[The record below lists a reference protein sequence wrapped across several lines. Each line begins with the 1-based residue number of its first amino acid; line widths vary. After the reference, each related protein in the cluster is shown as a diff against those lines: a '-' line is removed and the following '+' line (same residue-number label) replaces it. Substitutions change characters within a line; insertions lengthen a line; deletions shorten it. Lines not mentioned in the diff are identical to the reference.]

1 RDHASPAGLG
11 HHVLGRP
18 QLPVG
23 GAARLGGAG
32 DHADPGRHVLQH
44 RRRRSAR
51 RPRPE
56 AAQVSAAMGEDLLE
70 VDDLHTHFHLKKKT
84 VRAVNGVSFAVRRGE
99 IVGIAGESGAGKSVA
114 CLSILRLVPSPG
126 RIERGR
132 ILFGGA
138 NLLTKSEREMRELRG
153 QTVSM
158 VFEDPLNSLDPAF
171 TVGALIGEALILHK
185 GLSRRDARTKAGELL
200 RLVGIP
206 DPERRLDN
214 YPHELSGGMQ
224 QRVMI
229 AIALSCDPA
238 LLIADNP
245 TTALDVTIQIQ
256 ILDLVKHLRDRLG
269 MGVLWIT
276 HDLGVVGKLCDR
288 AGIMYA
294 GEGGGKGGGHAVGVV
309 AKLCDRVV
317 IMYAGEVME
326 QGDVYSV
333 LKRPRHPYTRR
344 LIDALPKLGRP
355 EQRLMPIEGRPPDP
369 ANLPVGCPFAPR
381 CQKARAECE
390 AAEVP
395 LIETGEG
402 RAVRCLFPED

>member
-1 RDHASPAGLG
+1 VSPA
-11 HHVLGRP
+11 
-18 QLPVG
+18 
-23 GAARLGGAG
+23 
-32 DHADPGRHVLQH
+32 
-44 RRRRSAR
+44 
-51 RPRPE
+51 
-56 AAQVSAAMGEDLLE
+56 VSDALLE
-70 VDDLHTHFHLKKKT
+70 VDDLHTHFHLKNKT
-84 VRAVNGVSFAVRRGE
+84 VRAVNGVSFAIKRGE

-132 ILFGGA
+132 IFFSGED
-138 NLLTKSEREMRELRG
+138 LLAKSDREMRDLRG

-158 VFEDPLNSLDPAF
+158 VFEDPLNSLDPAYP
-171 TVGALIGEALILHK
+171 VGHLIGEALILHK
-185 GLSRRDARTKAGELL
+185 GLSKRDARKKAGELL

-214 YPHELSGGMQ
+214 YAHELSGGMQ

-256 ILDLVKHLRDRLG
+256 ILDLVKQLRDRLG

-276 HDLGVVGKLCDR
+276 HDL
-288 AGIMYA
+288 
-294 GEGGGKGGGHAVGVV
+294 GVV

-326 QGDVYSV
+326 QGRVYDV
-333 LKRPRHPYTRR
+333 LKHPRHPYTRR

-369 ANLPVGCPFAPR
+369 ANLPAGCPFAPR
-381 CQKARAECE
+381 CHRARPECE
-390 AAEVP
+390 ASDVP
-395 LIETGEG
+395 LVEIGDG
-402 RAVRCLFPED
+402 HAVRCLFPEE

>member
-1 RDHASPAGLG
+1 MT
-11 HHVLGRP
+11 
-18 QLPVG
+18 
-23 GAARLGGAG
+23 AALA
-32 DHADPGRHVLQH
+32 
-44 RRRRSAR
+44 
-51 RPRPE
+51 E
-56 AAQVSAAMGEDLLE
+56 ALLE
-70 VDDLHTHFHLKKKT
+70 VDDLHTHFQLKDKLI
-84 VRAVNGVSFAVRRGE
+84 RAVNGVSFAVRRGE
-99 IVGIAGESGAGKSVA
+99 ILGIAGESGAGKSVT
-114 CLSILRLVPSPG
+114 CMSILRLVPNPG
-126 RIERGR
+126 RIVRGR
-132 ILFGGA
+132 ILFTGQD
-138 NLLTKSEREMRELRG
+138 LLTKSEKQIRELRG

-171 TVGALIGEALILHK
+171 RVGDLIGEALTLHK
-185 GLSRRDARTKAGELL
+185 GLSKREAWKNAAELL

-206 DPERRLDN
+206 DPDRRLDN

-256 ILDLVKHLRDRLG
+256 ILDLVKQLRDRLG
-269 MGVLWIT
+269 MAVLWIT
-276 HDLGVVGKLCDR
+276 HDL
-288 AGIMYA
+288 
-294 GEGGGKGGGHAVGVV
+294 GVV

-326 QGDVYSV
+326 QGDVYGV
-333 LKRPRHPYTRR
+333 LKHPRHPYTRR

-369 ANLPVGCPFAPR
+369 ANLPFGCSFAPR
-381 CQKARAECE
+381 CYKARPECTE
-390 AAEVP
+390 RVVP
-395 LIETGEG
+395 LAETGDG

>member
-1 RDHASPAGLG
+1 
-11 HHVLGRP
+11 
-18 QLPVG
+18 
-23 GAARLGGAG
+23 
-32 DHADPGRHVLQH
+32 
-44 RRRRSAR
+44 
-51 RPRPE
+51 
-56 AAQVSAAMGEDLLE
+56 MGEALLE
-70 VDDLHTHFHLKKKT
+70 VDDLHTHFQLKNKV
-84 VRAVNGVSFAVRRGE
+84 VRAVNGISFSVQRGE
-99 IVGIAGESGAGKSVA
+99 ILGIAGESGAGKSVA
-114 CLSILRLVPSPG
+114 CLSILRLVPNPG
-126 RIERGR
+126 RIVRGR
-132 ILFGGA
+132 ILFTGQDILG
-138 NLLTKSEREMRELRG
+138 KSEKEMRDLRG

-171 TVGALIGEALILHK
+171 TVGDLIGETLILHK
-185 GLSRRDARTKAGELL
+185 SLSKRDARQRAGELL

-206 DPERRLDN
+206 DPARRLDN

-256 ILDLVKHLRDRLG
+256 ILDLVKQLRERLR

-276 HDLGVVGKLCDR
+276 HDL
-288 AGIMYA
+288 
-294 GEGGGKGGGHAVGVV
+294 GVV

-326 QGDVYSV
+326 QGDVYGV
-333 LKRPRHPYTRR
+333 LKHPRHPYTRR

-369 ANLPVGCPFAPR
+369 ANLPRGCPFAPR
-381 CQKARAECE
+381 CYKAQPVCE
-390 AAEVP
+390 ESAVP
-395 LIETGEG
+395 LLETGDD
-402 RAVRCLFPED
+402 RAVRCLFPGD

>member
-1 RDHASPAGLG
+1 MTALAAPA
-11 HHVLGRP
+11 
-18 QLPVG
+18 
-23 GAARLGGAG
+23 
-32 DHADPGRHVLQH
+32 
-44 RRRRSAR
+44 
-51 RPRPE
+51 
-56 AAQVSAAMGEDLLE
+56 LLE
-70 VDDLHTHFHLKKKT
+70 VDDLHTHFRLKNKL

-99 IVGIAGESGAGKSVA
+99 ILGIAGESGAGKSVA
-114 CLSILRLVPSPG
+114 CLSILRLVPNPG
-126 RIERGR
+126 RIVQGR
-132 ILFGGA
+132 IRFTGED
-138 NLLTKSEREMRELRG
+138 LLTKSEREMRDLRG

-171 TVGALIGEALILHK
+171 KVGDLIGEALALHK
-185 GLSRRDARTKAGELL
+185 GLNTRDAWKKAGELL

-206 DPERRLDN
+206 DPDRRLHS

-276 HDLGVVGKLCDR
+276 HDLGVV
-288 AGIMYA
+288 
-294 GEGGGKGGGHAVGVV
+294 

-326 QGDVYSV
+326 QGDVYGV

-355 EQRLMPIEGRPPDP
+355 AERLMPIEGRPPDP
-369 ANLPVGCPFAPR
+369 ANLPPGCPFAPR
-381 CQKARAECE
+381 CYKARPECE
-390 AAEVP
+390 AHDVALVD
-395 LIETGEG
+395 TGDG
-402 RAVRCLFPED
+402 RAVRCLFPET

>member
-1 RDHASPAGLG
+1 MT
-11 HHVLGRP
+11 
-18 QLPVG
+18 
-23 GAARLGGAG
+23 AAVA
-32 DHADPGRHVLQH
+32 
-44 RRRRSAR
+44 
-51 RPRPE
+51 E
-56 AAQVSAAMGEDLLE
+56 ALLE
-70 VDDLHTHFHLKKKT
+70 VEDLHTHFTVKDKL

-99 IVGIAGESGAGKSVA
+99 ILGIAGESGAGKSVA
-114 CLSILRLVPSPG
+114 CLSILRLVPNPG
-126 RIERGR
+126 RIVKGR
-132 ILFGGA
+132 ILLTGQD
-138 NLLTKSEREMRELRG
+138 LLTKSEREMRDLRG

-171 TVGALIGEALILHK
+171 KVGDLIAETLVLHK
-185 GLSRRDARTKAGELL
+185 RLSKRDAWTKAGELL

-206 DPERRLDN
+206 DPDRRLDN

-256 ILDLVKHLRDRLG
+256 ILDLVKQLRERLG

-276 HDLGVVGKLCDR
+276 HDL
-288 AGIMYA
+288 
-294 GEGGGKGGGHAVGVV
+294 GVV

-326 QGDVYSV
+326 QGDVYAV
-333 LKRPRHPYTRR
+333 LKHPRHPYTRR

-381 CQKARAECE
+381 CYKAKPECE
-390 AAEVP
+390 ERAVP
-395 LIETGEG
+395 LLEAGDG
-402 RAVRCLFPED
+402 RAVRCLFPEE

>member
-1 RDHASPAGLG
+1 M
-11 HHVLGRP
+11 
-18 QLPVG
+18 
-23 GAARLGGAG
+23 
-32 DHADPGRHVLQH
+32 
-44 RRRRSAR
+44 
-51 RPRPE
+51 
-56 AAQVSAAMGEDLLE
+56 SAAAAPALLE
-70 VDDLHTHFHLKKKT
+70 VDDLHTHFRLKNKT

-99 IVGIAGESGAGKSVA
+99 ILGIAGESGAGKSVA
-114 CLSILRLVPSPG
+114 CLSILRLVPNPG
-126 RIERGR
+126 RIVKGR
-132 ILFGGA
+132 IRLTGED
-138 NLLTKSEREMRELRG
+138 LLAKSEREMRDLRG
-153 QTVSM
+153 QTMSM

-171 TVGALIGEALILHK
+171 KVGDLIGEALVLHK
-185 GLSRRDARTKAGELL
+185 GLSNREARRKAGELL

-256 ILDLVKHLRDRLG
+256 ILDLVKQLRDRLG
-269 MGVLWIT
+269 MAVLWIT
-276 HDLGVVGKLCDR
+276 HDL
-288 AGIMYA
+288 
-294 GEGGGKGGGHAVGVV
+294 GVV

-326 QGDVYSV
+326 EGDVYGV
-333 LKRPRHPYTRR
+333 LKQPRHPYTRR

-369 ANLPVGCPFAPR
+369 ASLPPGCPFAPR
-381 CQKARAECE
+381 CYKAQPACE
-390 AAEVP
+390 ERDVP
-395 LIETGEG
+395 LADSGHG
-402 RAVRCLFPED
+402 RRVRCLFPED

>member
-1 RDHASPAGLG
+1 MTAALAPA
-11 HHVLGRP
+11 
-18 QLPVG
+18 
-23 GAARLGGAG
+23 
-32 DHADPGRHVLQH
+32 
-44 RRRRSAR
+44 
-51 RPRPE
+51 
-56 AAQVSAAMGEDLLE
+56 LLE
-70 VDDLHTHFHLKKKT
+70 VDDLHTHFQLKNKV

-99 IVGIAGESGAGKSVA
+99 ILGIAGESGAGKSVT
-114 CLSILRLVPSPG
+114 CLSILRLVANPG
-126 RIERGR
+126 RIVRGR
-132 ILFGGA
+132 ILFTGQD
-138 NLLTKSEREMRELRG
+138 LLTKSEKQMRELRG

-171 TVGALIGEALILHK
+171 TVGDLIAETLILHK
-185 GLSRRDARTKAGELL
+185 GLNKREAWRKAGELL

-206 DPERRLDN
+206 DPDRRLDN

-256 ILDLVKHLRDRLG
+256 ILDLVKQLRERLG
-269 MGVLWIT
+269 MGVLWVT
-276 HDLGVVGKLCDR
+276 HDL
-288 AGIMYA
+288 
-294 GEGGGKGGGHAVGVV
+294 GVV

-326 QGDVYSV
+326 QGDVYGV
-333 LKRPRHPYTRR
+333 LKHPRHPYTRR

-369 ANLPVGCPFAPR
+369 ANLPAGCPFAPR
-381 CQKARAECE
+381 CYKARPECKE
-390 AAEVP
+390 RAVP
-395 LIETGEG
+395 LVETSDGG
-402 RAVRCLFPED
+402 GVRCLFPED

>member
-1 RDHASPAGLG
+1 MSPNPRAAPLLPASP
-11 HHVLGRP
+11 
-18 QLPVG
+18 
-23 GAARLGGAG
+23 
-32 DHADPGRHVLQH
+32 
-44 RRRRSAR
+44 
-51 RPRPE
+51 
-56 AAQVSAAMGEDLLE
+56 LLE
-70 VDDLHTHFHLKKKT
+70 VEDLHTHFHLKKKT

-132 ILFGGA
+132 IRLGGED
-138 NLLTKSEREMRELRG
+138 LLSKSERQMRDLRG

-171 TVGALIGEALILHK
+171 TVGELIGETLMLHK
-185 GLSRRDARTKAGELL
+185 GLSRRDARDKARELL

-206 DPERRLDN
+206 DPERRLAN

-229 AIALSCDPA
+229 AVALSCDPA

-256 ILDLVKHLRDRLG
+256 ILDLVKQLRERLA

-276 HDLGVVGKLCDR
+276 HDL
-288 AGIMYA
+288 
-294 GEGGGKGGGHAVGVV
+294 GVV

-326 QGDVYSV
+326 QGPVYGV
-333 LKRPRHPYTRR
+333 LKHPRHPYTRR

-369 ANLPVGCPFAPR
+369 AHLPEGCSFAPR
-381 CQKARAECE
+381 CHKARPECE
-390 AAEVP
+390 AGVVP
-395 LIETGEG
+395 LVESGDG
-402 RAVRCLFPED
+402 RAVRCLFPEG

>member
-1 RDHASPAGLG
+1 MAPA
-11 HHVLGRP
+11 
-18 QLPVG
+18 
-23 GAARLGGAG
+23 
-32 DHADPGRHVLQH
+32 
-44 RRRRSAR
+44 
-51 RPRPE
+51 
-56 AAQVSAAMGEDLLE
+56 LLE
-70 VDDLHTHFHLKKKT
+70 VDDLHTHFLLKNKV

-99 IVGIAGESGAGKSVA
+99 ILGIAGESGAGKSVT
-114 CLSILRLVPSPG
+114 CLSILRLVPNPG
-126 RIERGR
+126 RIVRGR
-132 ILFGGA
+132 ILLTGQD
-138 NLLTKSEREMRELRG
+138 LLGKSDKQMRELRG

-171 TVGALIGEALILHK
+171 TVGDLIGEALILHK
-185 GLSRRDARTKAGELL
+185 ALGRREARRRAGELL

-206 DPERRLDN
+206 DPDRRLDN

-256 ILDLVKHLRDRLG
+256 ILDLVKQLRDGLG

-276 HDLGVVGKLCDR
+276 HDL
-288 AGIMYA
+288 
-294 GEGGGKGGGHAVGVV
+294 GVV

-317 IMYAGEVME
+317 IMYAGEVVE
-326 QGDVYSV
+326 QGDVYGV
-333 LKRPRHPYTRR
+333 LKRPQHPYTRR

-355 EQRLMPIEGRPPDP
+355 AERLMPIEGRPPDP
-369 ANLPVGCPFAPR
+369 ANLPDGCPFAPR
-381 CQKARAECE
+381 CYKAKAECE
-390 AAEVP
+390 EGAVP
-395 LIETGEG
+395 LVGTGDG

>member
-1 RDHASPAGLG
+1 MT
-11 HHVLGRP
+11 
-18 QLPVG
+18 
-23 GAARLGGAG
+23 AAVA
-32 DHADPGRHVLQH
+32 
-44 RRRRSAR
+44 
-51 RPRPE
+51 E
-56 AAQVSAAMGEDLLE
+56 TLLE
-70 VDDLHTHFHLKKKT
+70 VDDLHTHFQLKNKLI
-84 VRAVNGVSFAVRRGE
+84 RAVNGVSFAVRRGE
-99 IVGIAGESGAGKSVA
+99 ILGIAGESGAGKSVT
-114 CLSILRLVPSPG
+114 CMSILRLVPNPG
-126 RIERGR
+126 RIVRGR
-132 ILFGGA
+132 ILFTGQD
-138 NLLTKSEREMRELRG
+138 LLTKSEKQIRELRG

-171 TVGALIGEALILHK
+171 RVGDLIGEALTLHK
-185 GLSRRDARTKAGELL
+185 GLSKREAWKKAGELL

-206 DPERRLDN
+206 DPDRRLDN

-256 ILDLVKHLRDRLG
+256 ILDLVKQLRDRLG
-269 MGVLWIT
+269 MAVLWIT
-276 HDLGVVGKLCDR
+276 HDL
-288 AGIMYA
+288 
-294 GEGGGKGGGHAVGVV
+294 GVV

-333 LKRPRHPYTRR
+333 LKHPRHPYTRR

-369 ANLPVGCPFAPR
+369 ANLSAGCPFAPR
-381 CQKARAECE
+381 CYKVQPACEERA
-390 AAEVP
+390 VP
-395 LIETGEG
+395 LVETGDG

>member
-1 RDHASPAGLG
+1 
-11 HHVLGRP
+11 
-18 QLPVG
+18 
-23 GAARLGGAG
+23 
-32 DHADPGRHVLQH
+32 
-44 RRRRSAR
+44 
-51 RPRPE
+51 
-56 AAQVSAAMGEDLLE
+56 VSATVGEALLE

-84 VRAVNGVSFAVRRGE
+84 IRAVNGVSFAVRRGE

-132 ILFGGA
+132 ILFTGQD
-138 NLLTKSEREMRELRG
+138 LLTKTERQMRDLRG

-185 GLSRRDARTKAGELL
+185 GLSKREARTKAGELL

-256 ILDLVKHLRDRLG
+256 ILHLVKQLRDRLG

-276 HDLGVVGKLCDR
+276 HDL
-288 AGIMYA
+288 
-294 GEGGGKGGGHAVGVV
+294 GVV

-333 LKRPRHPYTRR
+333 LKHPRHPYTRR

-369 ANLPVGCPFAPR
+369 ANLPIGCPFAPR
-381 CQKARAECE
+381 CDKARAECE
-390 AAEVP
+390 ASAVP
-395 LIETGEG
+395 LIATGDG
-402 RAVRCLFPED
+402 HAVRCLFPED

>member
-1 RDHASPAGLG
+1 MSPA
-11 HHVLGRP
+11 
-18 QLPVG
+18 
-23 GAARLGGAG
+23 
-32 DHADPGRHVLQH
+32 
-44 RRRRSAR
+44 
-51 RPRPE
+51 
-56 AAQVSAAMGEDLLE
+56 VSDALLE
-70 VDDLHTHFHLKKKT
+70 VDDLHTHFHLKNKT
-84 VRAVNGVSFAVRRGE
+84 VRAVNGVSFAIKRGE

-132 ILFGGA
+132 ILFSGED
-138 NLLTKSEREMRELRG
+138 LLTKSDREMRDLRG

-158 VFEDPLNSLDPAF
+158 VFEDPLNSLDPAY
-171 TVGALIGEALILHK
+171 TVGKLIGEALILHK
-185 GLSRRDARTKAGELL
+185 GLSKRDARKKAGELL

-214 YPHELSGGMQ
+214 YAHELSGGMQ

-256 ILDLVKHLRDRLG
+256 ILDLVKQLRDRLG

-276 HDLGVVGKLCDR
+276 HDL
-288 AGIMYA
+288 
-294 GEGGGKGGGHAVGVV
+294 GVV

-326 QGDVYSV
+326 QGRVYDV

-369 ANLPVGCPFAPR
+369 ANLPAGCPFAPR
-381 CQKARAECE
+381 CHRARPECE
-390 AAEVP
+390 AGDVP
-395 LIETGEG
+395 LVETGDG
-402 RAVRCLFPED
+402 HAVRCLFPEE

>member
-1 RDHASPAGLG
+1 M
-11 HHVLGRP
+11 
-18 QLPVG
+18 
-23 GAARLGGAG
+23 
-32 DHADPGRHVLQH
+32 
-44 RRRRSAR
+44 
-51 RPRPE
+51 
-56 AAQVSAAMGEDLLE
+56 SAAVAEALLE
-70 VDDLHTHFHLKKKT
+70 VDDLHTHFQVKDKLI
-84 VRAVNGVSFAVRRGE
+84 RAVNGVSFAVRRGE
-99 IVGIAGESGAGKSVA
+99 ILGIAGESGAGKSVA
-114 CLSILRLVPSPG
+114 CLSILRLVPNPG
-126 RIERGR
+126 RIVKGR
-132 ILFGGA
+132 IRFTGED
-138 NLLTKSEREMRELRG
+138 LLAKSEREMRDLRG

-171 TVGALIGEALILHK
+171 KVGDLIGEALMLHK
-185 GLSRRDARTKAGELL
+185 GLAKRDAWKKAGELL

-206 DPERRLDN
+206 DPDRRLDN

-256 ILDLVKHLRDRLG
+256 ILDLVKQLRERLG

-276 HDLGVVGKLCDR
+276 HDL
-288 AGIMYA
+288 
-294 GEGGGKGGGHAVGVV
+294 GVV

-326 QGDVYSV
+326 QGDVYGV
-333 LKRPRHPYTRR
+333 LKHPRHPYTRR

-369 ANLPVGCPFAPR
+369 ANLPTGCPFAPR
-381 CQKARAECE
+381 CYKAQPACEERA
-390 AAEVP
+390 VP
-395 LIETGEG
+395 LIETDDGH
-402 RAVRCLFPED
+402 AVRCLYPED

>member
-1 RDHASPAGLG
+1 MSAEL
-11 HHVLGRP
+11 
-18 QLPVG
+18 
-23 GAARLGGAG
+23 
-32 DHADPGRHVLQH
+32 LQV
-44 RRRRSAR
+44 
-51 RPRPE
+51 E
-56 AAQVSAAMGEDLLE
+56 
-70 VDDLHTHFHLKKKT
+70 DLHTHFVLKNKV
-84 VRAVNGVSFAVRRGE
+84 VRAVNGLSFSIRRGE
-99 IVGIAGESGAGKSVA
+99 ILGIAGESGAGKSVA
-114 CLSILRLVPSPG
+114 CLSILRLVPAPG
-126 RIERGR
+126 RIVQGR
-132 ILFGGA
+132 IRLAGQD
-138 NLLTKSEREMRELRG
+138 LLAQSERQMRQLRG

-171 TVGALIGEALILHK
+171 TVGDLIGEALILHK
-185 GLSRRDARTKAGELL
+185 SLGRREARRRAGELL

-206 DPERRLDN
+206 DPDRRLDN

-256 ILDLVKHLRDRLG
+256 ILDLVKQLRERLD

-276 HDLGVVGKLCDR
+276 HDL
-288 AGIMYA
+288 
-294 GEGGGKGGGHAVGVV
+294 GVV

-326 QGDVYSV
+326 EGDVYDV
-333 LKRPRHPYTRR
+333 LKHPRHPYTRR

-355 EQRLMPIEGRPPDP
+355 EQRLVPIEGRPPDP
-369 ANLPVGCPFAPR
+369 ANLPPGCPFAPR
-381 CQKARAECE
+381 CYRAKPECE
-390 AAEVP
+390 ESDVP
-395 LIETGEG
+395 LVPLGPG